1 MFQDM
6 NKVVMGG
13 ALMFVFMVLVLSKFG
28 WIELRV
34 STITIPAKVNCFDIQ
49 LGMIAIVRIYFPPA
63 FAMQHGPDEHWNV
76 VCIGNWIVFISW
88 HFVWSCAHVTAIF
101 IDGIGH

>member
-6 NKVVMGG
+6 NKVVIGG

-34 STITIPAKVNCFDIQ
+34 NTTDDNKA
-49 LGMIAIVRIYFPPA
+49 LR
-63 FAMQHGPDEHWNV
+63 
-76 VCIGNWIVFISW
+76 
-88 HFVWSCAHVTAIF
+88 
-101 IDGIGH
+101 